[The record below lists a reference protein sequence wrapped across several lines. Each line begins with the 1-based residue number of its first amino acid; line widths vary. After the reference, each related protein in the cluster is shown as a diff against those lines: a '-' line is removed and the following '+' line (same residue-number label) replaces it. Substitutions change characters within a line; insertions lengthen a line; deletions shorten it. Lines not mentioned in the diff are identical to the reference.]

1 MITSAHV
8 IIFKTL
14 PLSILLILVRENPQS
29 FHHLSFSMPCIIAS
43 FSPSL
48 SIAPVSTL
56 RTASYYLVCHRFEH
70 ALDTPVAIDNTKK
83 TLLNPIRNTKYRE
96 KTAVKWSKS
105 SIEVPRYPKFLMSS
119 LHIQTSAPVLL
130 LHANFHHG
138 LNSGS

>member
-14 PLSILLILVRENPQS
+14 PLSTLLILVRENPQS

-48 SIAPVSTL
+48 SIAPVSTW

-70 ALDTPVAIDNTKK
+70 ALDTPVAIDYTKK
-83 TLLNPIRNTKYRE
+83 TLLKPIRNTKYRA
-96 KTAVKWSKS
+96 KTAVKWSQIIDRVAQNSKIS
-105 SIEVPRYPKFLMSS
+105 HVIPP
-119 LHIQTSAPVLL
+119 HQTSAPVLL